1 MTQQLSSAASLIG
14 LQVGSRLATFVL
26 TQVLVRLTSP
36 EIFGAAHIHLELL
49 LATVLTLSR
58 EGFRGALA
66 RRSLSPSS
74 SSSSPSSSPPSSL
87 HVRPPSLQ
95 NVAFLP
101 VPLGLVLAVCATLSY
116 RTWLAPHELRDHAHF
131 DTALATFALGAALE
145 VVSEPLYTLAIA
157 SGRLSTR
164 AWAEGLAVAAKG
176 IGTLAAVFLL
186 RDTDTDGRSLLP
198 VGVGQACYGAMTL
211 AVLVTATAQS
221 SASRGHTLAMLLPNL
236 SRSQKPA
243 ADRESKGTGGSQRFD
258 AQTMQLATTM
268 TRQTVVKHVLGE
280 ADKFAVARLATL
292 GDQGAYALA
301 TNYG

>member
-74 SSSSPSSSPPSSL
+74 SSSSSSSSSL

-221 SASRGHTLAMLLPNL
+221 SASQGHTLAMLLPSL